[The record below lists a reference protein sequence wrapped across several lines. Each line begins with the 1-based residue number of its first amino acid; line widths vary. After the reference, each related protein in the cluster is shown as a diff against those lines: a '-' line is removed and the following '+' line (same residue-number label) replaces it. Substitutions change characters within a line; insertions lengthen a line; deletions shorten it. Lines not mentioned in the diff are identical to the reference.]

1 MFLEQDETTT
11 VNGTIN
17 LCLQAAMKESI
28 CQIKEDVTK
37 TRENLVSF
45 RVSFMNIGNV
55 TMVSVLVENF
65 QIQKAVDLRR
75 RTSCEMQKIIQMTDE
90 IKKIQQQ
97 LETLQISFMDN
108 GRTHMALSS
117 VQHTVQSHF
126 TFHIPHSPTDTL

>member
-1 MFLEQDETTT
+1 
-11 VNGTIN
+11 
-17 LCLQAAMKESI
+17 MKENI
-28 CQIKEDVTK
+28 CQIKEDLVK
-37 TRENLVSF
+37 TRENLASF

-97 LETLQISFMDN
+97 LETLQVSFMDN
-108 GRTHMALSS
+108 GRTHMALS
-117 VQHTVQSHF
+117 
-126 TFHIPHSPTDTL
+126 

>member
-1 MFLEQDETTT
+1 
-11 VNGTIN
+11 
-17 LCLQAAMKESI
+17 
-28 CQIKEDVTK
+28 
-37 TRENLVSF
+37 
-45 RVSFMNIGNV
+45 
-55 TMVSVLVENF
+55 MVSVIAENF